1 MSAAFTDGRLARLW
15 RALCWQVSIHWFG
28 EAFARARAGYPLP
41 PPPRD
46 ALRDE
51 ILAMVFAD
59 EEDDD
64 EPPPA

>member
-1 MSAAFTDGRLARLW
+1 MSASSTEGWLARLW
-15 RALCWQVSIHWFG
+15 RAVCWQVSIHWFG
-28 EAFARARAGYPLP
+28 EAFARARAGHPLP

-51 ILAMVFAD
+51 IMAMVFA
-59 EEDDD
+59 EEEED